1 MSFNEALATTFVS
14 LNIEPCMDRPTFIDL
29 NPFEVT
35 WNSFM
40 ISLDKYNGSGNVV
53 DDLST
58 KICVLSKT
66 KDLNVK
72 VFDMITTINETKTL
86 MKHISFDCK

>member
-1 MSFNEALATTFVS
+1 
-14 LNIEPCMDRPTFIDL
+14 
-29 NPFEVT
+29 
-35 WNSFM
+35 M
-40 ISLDKYNGSGNVV
+40 ISLCKYNGSGNVV

-58 KICVLSKT
+58 EVCVLSKT